1 MPIRSGNFGDVWQML
16 NVEKLPIDGWIDKY
30 EPNISNCIKLIMKTW
45 ENDIRE

>member
-30 EPNISNCIKLIMKTW
+30 EPNTGTFSKDVFSQGDVN
-45 ENDIRE
+45 